1 MKKTLYFAF
10 ALCGSALLHAETP
23 ANAPAEFPLTLAD
36 IRVRDPFILP
46 EGGMYYLYAQ
56 GGNRA
61 LSDNADLGVEV
72 YRSRDLVH

>member
-1 MKKTLYFAF
+1 MKKLLLLLALT
-10 ALCGSALLHAETP
+10 LCGSALLHAEAP

-61 LSDNADLGVEV
+61 NNDKPISGS
-72 YRSRDLVH
+72 RSTVAAT